1 MKKVV
6 ELKAGK
12 KFKIPNGYVIGKLVV
27 KRRDGAVEVFN
38 KEDHNIKRDDELV
51 EFLEKRLIQNKLKG
65 G

>member
-12 KFKIPNGYVIGKLVV
+12 KFKIPNGYVIGKLIV
-27 KRRDGAVEVFN
+27 KRRDGTLEVFK
-38 KEDHNIKRDDELV
+38 KEDHNIKRDNELI